1 MLLQNVLLTAVAAS
15 LAYAGPCKPVSS
27 RTSDSAAI
35 DASSTDTSKGTDAA
49 TSSTEQLSA
58 SSSPVTESLGPGDVS
73 DSTTSD
79 GIASTT
85 ETFASVSHT
94 SDTDTALTATATS
107 DILSIDTTTTTGTTQ
122 QAAEPETTLTTEL
135 TTDSFTETSA
145 TESTITESATET
157 APTTTAEFC
166 SAHTAIVSQLAS
178 DPAASPFCV
187 SYLSLATHIVTEFET
202 LDPTNIYQVD
212 LTTITADA
220 LTNIE
225 TGYDEVTVLL
235 TEFDTK
241 TEWSTATITS
251 TRSIETIT
259 CLNSAYS
266 YVSPVPT
273 LDSGSGTP
281 GKRSEGNI
289 EIPAGLPS
297 DWTEAQTS
305 DVCACLN
312 FEAPTTTTVLTQTV
326 EPTTFVTAS
335 TDVVTPIEEYTKI
348 ITTTSIDVVTSTVT
362 EKKTTTVTGWVVET
376 TFADNDDI
384 YYRRFNCPFNA
395 NIYDDGFTTDY
406 FKNKNPLSSG
416 YMQSLEFSTCSLL
429 TLPGTG
435 TFNPSQAALIVNAY
449 FYAKETGTYTFSV
462 PDTID
467 NWGYLWLGDAAYSRN
482 FGSWAVRG
490 TRTGQNAN
498 LWRGGSFPISLK
510 KGDAIPF
517 TYLWA
522 NGGGCAGNSL
532 NVRLPSG
539 LVVPGMRGSTVKACN
554 AAIMSS
560 PPTNDVGFVQ
570 QGQVDWVAF
579 GRTVVPLSID
589 ILARLQGAGVQA
601 ITYAGALQLTTC
613 FKLPELG
620 RQRLWDAINRLQV
633 FNSASNLLYFGF
645 AHRSFF
651 RILTETVSGLKCI
664 ALCSCLAEMHT
675 ETVAARILSALWQEA
690 GYPEDYEPSI
700 LQFKALVKACGGAL
714 ASSPFPQI
722 ANRMFP
728 HASDINVDEQ
738 CSEPKDIAKALSGLF
753 DVSMGKKKSITVA
766 GGSDC
771 AFIAAVAYWV
781 LNLDIYVEDYHGN
794 VVFTPSVTNQPVEPS
809 SAQVYI
815 KYADTNGHHGLVV
828 TQSTYLLNDPQDI
841 LFYTPDKQLLRLRRR
856 VPWDRCL
863 QDTFGKAFEEFKN
876 LTNTV
881 GNLLGSFARISMALA
896 EGEVD
901 VGDYRRQD
909 FIDFAEASYGQ
920 GSSSSVVPD
929 EPSGLEKLEMAA
941 EVVESGD
948 AGEVTFFYRLSTPSG
963 NMLIPP
969 GKVTMGILENTG
981 LIPCNKSGCPTSAGP
996 HDIFTVAKGWVMD
1009 DDEADRLDLPMTI
1022 CLDWEH
1028 VRNSE
1033 IGQLAAFSV
1042 QNQTGDHLRR
1052 QHEQLPNKTIVRRGE
1067 CLPCCARTAA
1077 HLKDQSQGK
1086 KDDLRQ
1092 GGIHRVVYHI
1102 I

>member
-1 MLLQNVLLTAVAAS
+1 MIGYVLHFHLRHKC
-15 LAYAGPCKPVSS
+15 GVSEMTNNLV
-27 RTSDSAAI
+27 RRMAHNGYKFP
-35 DASSTDTSKGTDAA
+35 ASS
-49 TSSTEQLSA
+49 
-58 SSSPVTESLGPGDVS
+58 DV
-73 DSTTSD
+73 
-79 GIASTT
+79 
-85 ETFASVSHT
+85 
-94 SDTDTALTATATS
+94 
-107 DILSIDTTTTTGTTQ
+107 DILC
-122 QAAEPETTLTTEL
+122 
-135 TTDSFTETSA
+135 F
-145 TESTITESATET
+145 
-157 APTTTAEFC
+157 
-166 SAHTAIVSQLAS
+166 
-178 DPAASPFCV
+178 
-187 SYLSLATHIVTEFET
+187 
-202 LDPTNIYQVD
+202 
-212 LTTITADA
+212 
-220 LTNIE
+220 
-225 TGYDEVTVLL
+225 
-235 TEFDTK
+235 
-241 TEWSTATITS
+241 
-251 TRSIETIT
+251 
-259 CLNSAYS
+259 
-266 YVSPVPT
+266 
-273 LDSGSGTP
+273 
-281 GKRSEGNI
+281 
-289 EIPAGLPS
+289 
-297 DWTEAQTS
+297 
-305 DVCACLN
+305 
-312 FEAPTTTTVLTQTV
+312 
-326 EPTTFVTAS
+326 
-335 TDVVTPIEEYTKI
+335 
-348 ITTTSIDVVTSTVT
+348 
-362 EKKTTTVTGWVVET
+362 
-376 TFADNDDI
+376 
-384 YYRRFNCPFNA
+384 
-395 NIYDDGFTTDY
+395 
-406 FKNKNPLSSG
+406 
-416 YMQSLEFSTCSLL
+416 LL
-429 TLPGTG
+429 TLTLL
-435 TFNPSQAALIVNAY
+435 SIQ
-449 FYAKETGTYTFSV
+449 
-462 PDTID
+462 
-467 NWGYLWLGDAAYSRN
+467 
-482 FGSWAVRG
+482 
-490 TRTGQNAN
+490 
-498 LWRGGSFPISLK
+498 
-510 KGDAIPF
+510 
-517 TYLWA
+517 
-522 NGGGCAGNSL
+522 
-532 NVRLPSG
+532 
-539 LVVPGMRGSTVKACN
+539 
-554 AAIMSS
+554 AIMSS

-771 AFIAAVAYWV
+771 AFIAAVAHWV

-920 GSSSSVVPD
+920 GFIESSSALFPELSCPRLQRKMQSAFSVDLAQAQSYFEGSILALKRSCLCYSCTGNYDGTTHVCFQVLAATLIDLISTISSIQFCQESELYPTCQGIKSFYERNLHQILRDEGPLTEGWNVLFHRWRRSYDGNRYPGINQLGTMLEEILFLFTGSNSVGGDSFYHVDLPSKPRIAVCDSGICVFIQGMLSISTRADLLRRIHVINGRIGRSMPGNPDSPCREYDSVSDIVNWPKPTLQQLHVLPTSFHRSSSSVVPD